1 MQGSIAHN
9 QVNLI
14 RPIIIVWDDIL
25 TSCHAGDSKKKSSG
39 IMHFQ
44 LYKNKIKEPNKWEP
58 CIQSKISWTHFCI
71 IIYHW
76 SLEVLHDDSPN
87 ASQAAANT
95 CQPQLNKHM
104 MHIHNYDD
112 GLASIIENF
121 REFIISLFFSRKVKN
136 YQFSWQYTKWTEK
149 FAFIRN
155 SRLSKMT
162 TDHTTEYRKKTRDSS
177 HRL

>member
-14 RPIIIVWDDIL
+14 RPIIIAWDDIL

-58 CIQSKISWTHFCI
+58 CVQSKISWTHFCI

-87 ASQAAANT
+87 ASQ
-95 CQPQLNKHM
+95 Q
-104 MHIHNYDD
+104 IHVSHSSTSI
-112 GLASIIENF
+112 SIIMMMDWLRLLKTSEN
-121 REFIISLFFSRKVKN
+121 SSSAFFSRKVKN

-155 SRLSKMT
+155 SRLSKIT